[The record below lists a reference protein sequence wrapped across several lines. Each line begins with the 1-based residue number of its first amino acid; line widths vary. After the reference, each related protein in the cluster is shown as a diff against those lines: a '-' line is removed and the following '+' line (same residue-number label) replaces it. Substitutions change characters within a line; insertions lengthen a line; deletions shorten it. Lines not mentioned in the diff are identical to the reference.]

1 MAYGVEV
8 TEGVLP
14 KRTNPA
20 NSSPLGGG
28 TDGETLNALLFKL
41 VAHVPVAG
49 FAGGEV

>member
-20 NSSPLGGG
+20 NSSRLRV
-28 TDGETLNALLFKL
+28 ELIKLN
-41 VAHVPVAG
+41 
-49 FAGGEV
+49 